1 MKRKG
6 YQIPKTESKVKR
18 HKKNKNE
25 YMSQNHDFKEM
36 DSLLNKMTENNTK
49 TTSFRIFK
57 YYQENNYQDIL
68 YDDILSYLSSE
79 YKLNPNNFLNSSD
92 KPFKSLKKFIASLKL
107 TLRNNA
113 FHLIMRKNKKYLILD
128 LPKAI
133 DYLINFNNK
142 NIKIEINDEDS
153 KYENN
158 TSNNSD
164 EILFDVKKI
173 KSNQFNNS
181 DNLIGKKRR
190 RKIIKTEVDPDDN
203 AKEITSIDSNSRNNL
218 STFDKC
224 KKIKNKNKKENNKKQ
239 KKKSVNKNRMN
250 IRGDSPD
257 HNGNKNTKIKASS
270 ENNKIYLEGVPL
282 NANWS
287 SYSFCG
293 NTDSIKI
300 LSNTNSS
307 NYLNNLE
314 GLYQNEDKLEIL
326 YKNKEEENAYN
337 ILKSEISPIING
349 FNQAK
354 NKIEELGESIY
365 SISKTMNT
373 MDYIF
378 SEYITIKSKL
388 LNDSNTLKI
397 NFDSLD
403 NEIKILNLCINAGDI
418 PYKDQLFSMHHIYAK
433 KLLNFC
439 QTIIEENNKKIAKL
453 SDYDFNFS
461 FCKLSVESK
470 FKEILENKTELLS
483 VINIENIINPDII
496 KYFRNINN
504 ESKNNERRNEV
515 NIIYIN
521 NIKLKT
527 KYEEYVKKFDVYNK
541 NLDIGKKS

>member
-1 MKRKG
+1 MRRK
-6 YQIPKTESKVKR
+6 YQIPKTESKSKR

-25 YMSQNHDFKEM
+25 YNSQNHDLKEI
-36 DSLLNKMTENNTK
+36 DTLLNKMTENNTK

-57 YYQENNYQDIL
+57 YYQENNYQGIP
-68 YDDILSYLSSE
+68 YDDILSNLSNE
-79 YKLNPNNFLNSSD
+79 YKLNPNNFLNASD
-92 KPFKSLKKFIASLKL
+92 KPFKSLKKFITSLKSS
-107 TLRNNA
+107 LRNNA
-113 FHLIMRKNKKYLILD
+113 FQIIMKKNKKYLTLD

-133 DYLINFNNK
+133 EYLINFNNK
-142 NIKIEINDEDS
+142 NIKIEISEDDS
-153 KYENN
+153 KYEHN

-190 RKIIKTEVDPDDN
+190 RKIIKTEVDQDDY
-203 AKEITSIDSNSRNNL
+203 AKEITSIDSISRNN
-218 STFDKC
+218 SFVFEKSRRS
-224 KKIKNKNKKENNKKQ
+224 KNKNKKTYGKH
-239 KKKSVNKNRMN
+239 KKKSINKKRNG

-257 HNGNKNTKIKASS
+257 NNDNNNSIKTTVQ
-270 ENNKIYLEGVPL
+270 NNKIYLEGIPL
-282 NANWS
+282 NANLS

-293 NTDSIKI
+293 GNTDSVKM
-300 LSNTNSS
+300 LSKSNSS
-307 NYLNNLE
+307 NYLNNFE

-326 YKNKEEENAYN
+326 YKNKEEENAY
-337 ILKSEISPIING
+337 ITLKNEINPIING
-349 FNQAK
+349 FNQIK
-354 NKIEELGESIY
+354 NKIEESEENIY
-365 SISKTMNT
+365 SISKVIST

-378 SEYITIKSKL
+378 SEYKTIKSKL

-403 NEIKILNLCINAGDI
+403 NEIKILNLCKNSGDI
-418 PYKDQLFSMHHIYAK
+418 PFKDEIFSMHHNYAK

-439 QTIIEENNKKIAKL
+439 QTIIEENNKKITKL

-470 FKEILENKTELLS
+470 FKEIIENKSELLS
-483 VINIENIINPDII
+483 VINLENIISPDLI
-496 KYFRNINN
+496 KYFRSISI

-521 NIKLKT
+521 NIKLKN
-527 KYEEYVKKFDVYNK
+527 KYEEYVKKIEAYSKSLNTD
-541 NLDIGKKS
+541 KKG

>member
-1 MKRKG
+1 MRRKN
-6 YQIPKTESKVKR
+6 QNSKTDSKSKR

-25 YMSQNHDFKEM
+25 YIAQNNDFKEM

-57 YYQENNYQDIL
+57 YYQENNYQGVL
-68 YDDILSYLSSE
+68 YDDILSNLSNE
-79 YKLNPNNFLNSSD
+79 YKSNPNNFLNSSD
-92 KPFKSLKKFIASLKL
+92 KPFNSLKKFIASLKSS
-107 TLRNNA
+107 LRNNA
-113 FHLIMRKNKKYLILD
+113 FHIIMKKKKKYLILD

-133 DYLINFNNK
+133 EYLINFNNK
-142 NIKIEINDEDS
+142 NLKIEITEDDS

-173 KSNQFNNS
+173 KSNQFNNN

-190 RKIIKTEVDPDDN
+190 RKIIKTEVDQDDYT
-203 AKEITSIDSNSRNNL
+203 KEITSIDSNSRNN
-218 STFDKC
+218 SFVFEKSR
-224 KKIKNKNKKENNKKQ
+224 INKNKNKKAYAKK
-239 KKKSVNKNRMN
+239 KKKSIKKNRN
-250 IRGDSPD
+250 GIRGVSPAND
-257 HNGNKNTKIKASS
+257 DNNSCKIKTTVQ
-270 ENNKIYLEGVPL
+270 NNKIYLEGIPL
-282 NANWS
+282 NANLS
-287 SYSFCG
+287 SLSFCGG
-293 NTDSIKI
+293 NTDSVKI

-307 NYLNNLE
+307 NNLNNFD
-314 GLYQNEDKLEIL
+314 GLNQNEDKLEIL

-337 ILKSEISPIING
+337 SLKIEINPIINR
-349 FNQAK
+349 FNQIR
-354 NKIEELGESIY
+354 NKIEESEENIY
-365 SISKTMNT
+365 SISKVMST

-378 SEYITIKSKL
+378 SEYKTIKSKL
-388 LNDSNTLKI
+388 LNDSNTLKT

-403 NEIKILNLCINAGDI
+403 NEIKILNLCKNSGDI
-418 PYKDQLFSMHHIYAK
+418 PFKEEIFSMHHNYAI

-439 QTIIEENNKKIAKL
+439 QTIIEENNKKITKL

-470 FKEILENKTELLS
+470 FKEIIENKSELLS

-515 NIIYIN
+515 NIIFIN
-521 NIKLKT
+521 NIKLKN
-527 KYEEYVKKFDVYNK
+527 KYEEYVKKIDVYTK
-541 NLDIGKKS
+541 NLNTDKKS